1 MPLRLT
7 RRTVVQSLLTG
18 LTLGPV
24 GAFANGYDMLPARW
38 MRPTDNSRIT
48 PLSEAGGR
56 LFYAGDRTLGAVS
69 LQTGEPLWSHP
80 HGADDPAVFRP
91 RLTNGGLMV
100 VGGRSW
106 LAAYDQANGAEVWR
120 YTARIQTGVPLID
133 GATICFGDG
142 HEIVMLEAATGAE
155 HWRFAGVPDTLAS
168 YAPTA
173 SEDLII
179 AGPGDG
185 RIYALDKATGA
196 LRWQQDIRNRWQY
209 LRQITVADG
218 ILVAGTYK
226 EFLTGISLED
236 GAKLWSFNAGN
247 FINSQHVAG
256 GDAYLWSPT
265 GWVYCISLASG
276 RVRWRHRTTDYNGSA
291 GNWAS
296 VLAEITSQDGR
307 LYILSM
313 DNVLHVLDMQNG
325 DELAARKLPAKIRHA
340 VLPLADGSGF
350 AFPTTSAEILLT
362 EGI

>member
-24 GAFANGYDMLPARW
+24 RAFADSYDPLSARW
-38 MRPTDNSRIT
+38 MCPTDNSRIT
-48 PLSEAGGR
+48 PLSEAAGR

-69 LQTGEPLWSHP
+69 VASGEPLWTQP
-80 HGADDPAVFRP
+80 HGAADPAVFRP
-91 RLTNGGLMV
+91 RLTDSGLMV

-106 LAAYDQANGAEVWR
+106 LAAYDQASGAEVWR
-120 YTARIQTGVPLID
+120 YAARIQTGVPLID
-133 GATICFGDG
+133 GAVICFGDG
-142 HEIVMLEAATGAE
+142 HEIVTLDAATGAE

-173 SEDLII
+173 SEDMII

-196 LRWQQDIRNRWQY
+196 LRWQQDVRDRWQY

-226 EFLTGISLED
+226 EFLTGLSLED
-236 GAKLWSFNAGN
+236 GSKLWSFNAGN
-247 FINSQHVAG
+247 FINSQHVADG
-256 GDAYLWSPT
+256 AAFLWSPT

-291 GNWAS
+291 DNWAS
-296 VLAEITSQDGR
+296 VLAEIASQDGR
-307 LYILSM
+307 LFVLSM
-313 DNVLHVLDMQNG
+313 DNVLHVLDMKNG
-325 DELAARKLPAKIRHA
+325 EELAARKVPAKIRHA
-340 VLPLADGSGF
+340 VLPLAGGAGI